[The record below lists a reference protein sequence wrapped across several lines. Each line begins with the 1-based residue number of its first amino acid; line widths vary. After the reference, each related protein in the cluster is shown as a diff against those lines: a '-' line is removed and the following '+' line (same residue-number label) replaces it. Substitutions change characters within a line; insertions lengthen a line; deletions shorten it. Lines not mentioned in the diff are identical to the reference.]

1 MYAIGLY
8 PLIDRPT
15 RISNQSF
22 SLIDNI
28 FTNVTN
34 YNITSGILINDI
46 TDHLPVFAICTYPN
60 PNRQI
65 KKLYIKKRIV
75 IDNNIT
81 TLIGNLTNI
90 QLYVGKMYSILSKW
104 TLHMQNL
111 CLYFLICIIFAALLK
126 PHELRLHVVI
136 RKTDCIK
143 YGFIIKRLQLNPY
156 NFFYKSKF
164 TSILRAVE
172 KEHYSK
178 LLSDAKGN
186 LKGAWKIVNAAIN
199 KKELY

>member
-22 SLIDNI
+22 SLIDNV

-34 YNITSGILINDI
+34 YNIRSGILINDI
-46 TDHLPVFAICTYPN
+46 IDHLPGFAICTYPN

-75 IDNNIT
+75 NDSKVT

-90 QLYVGKMYSILSKW
+90 CWENV
-104 TLHMQNL
+104 
-111 CLYFLICIIFAALLK
+111 
-126 PHELRLHVVI
+126 
-136 RKTDCIK
+136 
-143 YGFIIKRLQLNPY
+143 LN
-156 NFFYKSKF
+156 
-164 TSILRAVE
+164 AVE
-172 KEHYSK
+172 VDTAYGHFHRKCYHR
-178 LLSDAKGN
+178 
-186 LKGAWKIVNAAIN
+186 
-199 KKELY
+199 